1 MGERNILSYFPS
13 FDSANRVKE
22 ELHNIGFEIVQ
33 VDRLGRMPQD
43 GLNNPLTGQISS
55 LTNLTL
61 GTSMFD
67 DAAILLATDP
77 DVSGLASEDI
87 PGRFPFI
94 VTVVADAAR
103 AEQALQVIRKH
114 GGYV

>member
-22 ELHNIGFEIVQ
+22 ELHNLGFEIVQ

-61 GTSMFD
+61 
-67 DAAILLATDP
+67 
-77 DVSGLASEDI
+77 
-87 PGRFPFI
+87 
-94 VTVVADAAR
+94 AR
-103 AEQALQVIRKH
+103 ACLTMQLSCSLQIPTSVDWPVRTSLADFRLSSQWLPMRRAPSRLCR
-114 GGYV
+114 